1 MPLTEVAALQEKNL
15 RAACRCLIVSVL
27 AIGSGACNAE
37 NAPLGSVGDL
47 LAIDTSASQSLNAD
61 AFNQELAAAHSQ
73 NQPWAN
79 DPVQIINKFLNPEMA
94 RNAVWTFSGSGERST
109 RYQVAITTD
118 GFPNDSVRG
127 KRYAATLE
135 RVPNG
140 GWQIRNASVSW
151 RCWRTRTG
159 VFGIEPC
166 S

>member
-1 MPLTEVAALQEKNL
+1 V
-15 RAACRCLIVSVL
+15 RAGHRCLIVSVL
-27 AIGSGACNAE
+27 ALGGGACNAE
-37 NAPLGSVGDL
+37 NGPLAGAGDL
-47 LAIDTSASQSLNAD
+47 IAIDTSASQSLNAD
-61 AFNQELAAAHSQ
+61 SFNRELALAHAR

-79 DPVQIINKFLNPEMA
+79 DPVQIINRFLSPELA
-94 RNAVWTFSGSGERST
+94 RNAVWTFSGSGERSS
-109 RYQVAITTD
+109 RYQVAITID
-118 GFPNDSVRG
+118 GIPDDSVRG

-159 VFGIEPC
+159 GFGIEPC